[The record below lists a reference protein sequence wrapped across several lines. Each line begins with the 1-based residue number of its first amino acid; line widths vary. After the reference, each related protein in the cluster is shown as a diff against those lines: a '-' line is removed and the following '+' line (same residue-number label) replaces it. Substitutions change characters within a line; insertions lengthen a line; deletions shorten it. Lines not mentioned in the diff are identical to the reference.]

1 MIYVLV
7 AVMSLVQEDGFKNTY
22 VWTTP
27 RFNSLEQCQIY
38 GHEYTAELL
47 SHMQDVFPGDIV
59 DSLHCLPADKLEEF
73 YSNNFKKPGEET

>member
-38 GHEYTAELL
+38 GHEYTAELPPHAGCV
-47 SHMQDVFPGDIV
+47 SRDIV
-59 DSLHCLPADKLEEF
+59 DSPTLPTDKLEEF